1 MCCLGLPSLAML
13 LSAGRFAMCV
23 PREARLVAFHL
34 CMAGTIVSS
43 LWLMKF
49 SLELQW
55 RQVFG
60 VSEARWL
67 WNSVSTFL
75 CGQLH

>member
-1 MCCLGLPSLAML
+1 ML

-60 VSEARWL
+60 VSEA
-67 WNSVSTFL
+67 
-75 CGQLH
+75 